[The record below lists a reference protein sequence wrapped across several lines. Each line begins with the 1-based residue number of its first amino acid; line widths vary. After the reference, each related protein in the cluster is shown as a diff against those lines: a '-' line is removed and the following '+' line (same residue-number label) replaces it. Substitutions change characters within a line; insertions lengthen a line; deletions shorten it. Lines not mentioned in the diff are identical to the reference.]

1 MHRKFAL
8 RRGTGTACI
17 EAYSSSLSGLL
28 VKLAKTP
35 PFHGGNTG
43 SSPVQTMSE
52 SMRTFW
58 TISRSAGEIFHR
70 DLQAERGLGAV
81 LPFQSNAK
89 RVGMKRELLNAQ
101 RSSPISISLL
111 VEDYHEYAQPLI
123 KRLFLEESQ
132 CAYGCKS
139 FLYAIAGRVP
149 KGFVVTSNRI
159 DRFGG

>member
-1 MHRKFAL
+1 MVMHRKFAL

-17 EAYSSSLSGLL
+17 EAYSSSLYGLL
-28 VKLAKTP
+28 VKLAKTS

-70 DLQAERGLGAV
+70 DLQAERGLGVV

-89 RVGMKRELLNAQ
+89 RVGMKRVWLHAKTSTPLPFFGGIAEQAF
-101 RSSPISISLL
+101 LL

-123 KRLFLEESQ
+123 KRLFLEKGQ
-132 CAYGCKS
+132 CVDDS
-139 FLYAIAGRVP
+139 LPLLYAVAV
-149 KGFVVTSNRI
+149 
-159 DRFGG
+159 